1 MQVRRKEPS
10 LFLYL
15 VYLSVIHHHLPS
27 LTLAILTS
35 FTNRGLLFGLEGRVV
50 SGFVASESHALSIS
64 VGKVARNSILFA
76 PSLPWSGKSRREFES
91 RKLRRE
97 FESRKLRAVGRER
110 HVVGG
115 VASGFR
121 PKLHSPTRSLC
132 LESLDIR
139 SAKTVQESKKLRR
152 GSRKLR
158 RGSRKL
164 RRGSRKLRSG
174 SRKSRHTNK
183 MWSQKSGHKFAKV
196 LKKFV
201 QSFTTH
207 VQTFVTKFWYVQTIA
222 TRDATHV
229 QTFQT
234 QTLGAANQ
242 FWSKSGCGATHK
254 VWT

>member
-1 MQVRRKEPS
+1 MQVRGKEPS

-91 RKLRRE
+91 RKLR
-97 FESRKLRAVGRER
+97 AVGRER
-110 HVVGG
+110 QVVGG

-121 PKLHSPTRSLC
+121 PKLLSPARSLC

-139 SAKTVQESKKLRR
+139 SGKTVQESKKLRR

-164 RRGSRKLRSG
+164 RRGL
-174 SRKSRHTNK
+174 RKSRHTNK

-207 VQTFVTKFWYVQTIA
+207 V
-222 TRDATHV
+222 
-229 QTFQT
+229 
-234 QTLGAANQ
+234 
-242 FWSKSGCGATHK
+242 
-254 VWT
+254 